1 MSTLYLYST
10 SDWRTAIT
18 DSQQTT
24 PTYTTYKLAANLN
37 FSSSDAPYLNSG
49 TLDTDYL
56 YIRAYNGVNQTFN
69 GAGYTITLAAGTDTG
84 TGGFQGLFRV
94 VGNSMQTA
102 LVEEVS
108 IYSLINSS
116 TAYILAGSF
125 GGSTSNSS
133 TGNFNPAYALFQNLI
148 TYTSNTPTAGTS
160 VILGGS
166 AGNITFQNWAA
177 QSSVALTQNTSSY
190 VRVTSGPLVLQDCY
204 FLLLYFVSSS
214 MSNSIGVFSMT
225 GLTGTSTIENVYVY
239 FSTTSTNPGNLSVF
253 RTMTTSSTA
262 TVNITNMYVVIS
274 TYSTVATSNLAFIG
288 SVGTGC
294 TVNSYEVYTNNTSLA
309 VNSVT
314 GTVNLLNAVWTSY
327 TWSEITAETTTP
339 YIQPAT
345 YVSQYNST
353 TAVVEF
359 SFSATAS
366 ANGYNGNNIPA
377 PFGVVGWC
385 VDNAPLYVVTNAPHT
400 NPANLEPQD
409 IFGEHPESG
418 QVHHHSVYPSVY
430 NWVLDYT
437 PRLLGFYADGYPIVS
452 PFLVYDTNTSS
463 YRVITNT
470 DLNINNGLKATVTF
484 NFISPSDGNTYY
496 FQYDFCYVQ
505 TYCYPFTIGSFYGT
519 PSTITSS

>member
-1 MSTLYLYST
+1 MSTLYIYST

-24 PTYTTYKLAANLN
+24 PTYTTYRLAANLN
-37 FSSSDAPYLNSG
+37 FSSADAPFLNSG

-69 GAGYTITLAAGTDTG
+69 GAGYTVTLSSDTDTG

-94 VGNSMQTA
+94 VGNSTQTA
-102 LVEEVS
+102 NVEEVS
-108 IYSLINSS
+108 IYSLISSS

-133 TGNFNPAYALFQNLI
+133 TGNFDPAYALFENLI
-148 TYTSNTPTAGTS
+148 TYTSNTPAATTS

-166 AGNITFQNWAA
+166 PGNISFHNWAA
-177 QSSVALTQNTSSY
+177 ESAVALMNNTSSY
-190 VRVTSGPLVLQDCY
+190 VRVINGPLVLQDCY
-204 FLLLYFVSSS
+204 FLMLYFVPAAAST
-214 MSNSIGVFSMT
+214 IGVFSMT
-225 GLTGTSTIENVYVY
+225 GLTGTSTIENVYLY
-239 FSTTSTNPGNLSVF
+239 FSTTNTSPGNLSVF
-253 RTMTTSSTA
+253 RNMATTSTA
-262 TVNITNMYVVIS
+262 IVNITNMYVVIS
-274 TYSTVATSNLAFIG
+274 TYSSSAMMSLKFIN

-309 VNSVT
+309 LNTVN

-327 TWSEITAETTTP
+327 TWSAVTVETTTP
-339 YIQPAT
+339 YTTPTKYIG
-345 YVSQYNST
+345 QYPST
-353 TAVVEF
+353 TEVVEM
-359 SFSATAS
+359 SFSATA
-366 ANGYNGNNIPA
+366 APNGYNGNNIPA

-385 VDNAPLYVVTNAPHT
+385 VDNAPLYVVTNAPQT
-400 NPANLEPQD
+400 NPANIEPQD

-418 QVHHHSVYPSVY
+418 EVHHHSVYPAVY
-430 NWVLDYT
+430 NYVLDYT